1 MVNRNKIS
9 KDILDGQ
16 EKPATQLFAKN
27 VTDINFNMPTR
38 EYDTKKA
45 EKLLDQADWKLSKDN
60 NVRQKDGKA
69 LTLSMY
75 YDKGSSEQKSRQNF
89 YKLNLKVRHQVKH

>member
-45 EKLLDQADWKLSKDN
+45 EKLLDQAD
-60 NVRQKDGKA
+60 
-69 LTLSMY
+69 
-75 YDKGSSEQKSRQNF
+75 
-89 YKLNLKVRHQVKH
+89 